1 MLPEPPPMLNRL
13 KTFQLPRK
21 YFLILLIWTSL
32 VLGSLAYNLYGIKTH
47 TIEMAKAAA
56 SERINQDMRIRQWAS
71 DHGGVYVPPSQLN
84 PPNPYLI
91 HPQRDVVTTS
101 GLSLTLMNPAYVL
114 RNINQR
120 YGDPQGIL
128 TRITSL
134 QPMNPQ
140 NAPDEWEI
148 KVLKQFQQSQQPVQE
163 LYEMNGQT
171 YLRLMKPFVAEA
183 NCLTCHAQEGYQAGD
198 LLGGIG
204 TAVPIP
210 HFAYF
215 YQGRGLELILS
226 HMIIWFIGLVGF
238 GLGWRRENFL
248 DQERRQKTQQLE
260 ESEALY
266 RTMTNNGQA
275 LIWIADLDKRCTFFN
290 QPWLDFTGRSLNQE
304 LGEGWA
310 ENVHPDD
317 LTLCLNTFYN
327 SFDARQKFSMIYRLK
342 RYDGEYRWIVDEGTP
357 RYDAQD
363 RFVGFIGHGLD
374 ITDVREA
381 KTEIDY
387 LTNFDLLTQLP
398 NRQLI
403 TQYLMHALHASEK
416 NQQYGAVILIDLDN
430 FKLLNESQG
439 HDVGDE
445 LLQKVAAR
453 LTDLTQNHAKLGR
466 FSGDEFMIL
475 LENLSSK
482 DDRALNKANQFVE
495 TIMRSLGLPYALAHH
510 DYQTT
515 CSIGVMLFQGDH
527 YLVDDLIKSAE
538 VAMYRA
544 KDNGRNTYKFFDP
557 SMQLLVMKRSELE
570 HDLRS
575 AINKHE
581 FVLYLQPQVNQHGHI
596 LGAEALIRW
605 AHPKLGILSPNE
617 FIHLAEETGLILP
630 LGRWILEQACQIL
643 VRWAADPCMASLT
656 LSVNI
661 SARQLHQVD
670 FVEQTLNQLEQCG
683 SDPTKLKLEIT
694 ESMLVVGIQQVMQ
707 KMHQVKANGVRFS
720 LDDFGTGYSSLAY
733 LKQLPLDQL
742 KIDQGFVRDILVD
755 KNDAAIAKMVVALS
769 ESLGL
774 DVIAEGV
781 ETHEQQAILAQLG
794 CYHYQGYLY
803 GRPCPIEE
811 FETLVLEANE
821 L

>member
-1 MLPEPPPMLNRL
+1 MPSPS
-13 KTFQLPRK
+13 KAFQLPRK
-21 YFLILLIWTSL
+21 YVLIALIWTSL

-47 TIEMAKAAA
+47 TIEMAKSAA
-56 SERINQDMRIRQWAS
+56 SERIHQDMRIRQWAS
-71 DHGGVYVPPSQLN
+71 DHGGVYVPPSDN
-84 PPNPYLI
+84 TPPNPYLS

-101 GLSLTLMNPAYVL
+101 GLSLTLLNPAYVL
-114 RNINQR
+114 RNINER
-120 YGDPQGIL
+120 YGDPEGIL

-134 QPMNPQ
+134 HPMNPE
-140 NAPDEWEI
+140 NAADAWEI
-148 KVLKQFQQSQQPVQE
+148 KVLNQFQQSPQPVQE
-163 LYEMNGQT
+163 LYQMNGQT
-171 YLRLMKPFVAEA
+171 YLRLMKPFIAEA
-183 NCLTCHAQEGYQAGD
+183 SCLNCHAQQGYQAGD
-198 LLGGIG
+198 LIGGIG
-204 TAVPIP
+204 AAVPIP

-215 YQGRGLELILS
+215 YQGRGFELLLS
-226 HMIIWFIGLVGF
+226 HLLIWFIGMTGF
-238 GLGWRRENFL
+238 GLGWRREHFL
-248 DQERRQKTQQLE
+248 DNERRKKNQLLE

-266 RTMTNNGQA
+266 RAMTNNGQA
-275 LIWIADLDKRCTFFN
+275 LIWIADLNKNCTFFN
-290 QPWLDFTGRSLNQE
+290 QPWLDFTGRSIDQE
-304 LGEGWA
+304 LGEGWTD
-310 ENVHPDD
+310 NVHPDD
-317 LTLCLNTFYN
+317 LTHCLNTYHKA
-327 SFDARQKFSMIYRLK
+327 FDERQKFSMIYRLK
-342 RYDGEYRWIVDEGTP
+342 RRDGEYRWIVDDGTP
-357 RYDAQD
+357 RYDAQGH
-363 RFVGFIGHGLD
+363 FVGYIGHGLD

-398 NRQLI
+398 NRQLT
-403 TQYLMHALHASEK
+403 TQYLMHALHASEQ

-453 LTDLTQNHAKLGR
+453 LSDLTQNQAKLGR

-475 LENLSSK
+475 LENLSTK
-482 DDRALNKANQFVE
+482 GDRALTKTNQFIS
-495 TIMRSLGLPYALAHH
+495 TLMQSLSLPYPLAHH

-515 CSIGVMLFQGDH
+515 CSVGVMLFQGDH

-544 KDNGRNTYKFFDP
+544 KENGRNTYKFFDP

-570 HDLRS
+570 RDLRN
-575 AINKHE
+575 AINRQE
-581 FVLYLQPQVNQHGHI
+581 FVLYLQPQVNQQGQI
-596 LGAEALIRW
+596 TGAEALIRW
-605 AHPKLGILSPNE
+605 AHPKLGILSPSE
-617 FIHLAEETGLILP
+617 FIDLAEETGLILP
-630 LGRWILEQACQIL
+630 LGHWILEQACQIL
-643 VRWAADPCMASLT
+643 VRWAADSSTASLT

-694 ESMLVVGIQQVMQ
+694 ESMLVVGVQQVMQ
-707 KMHQVKANGVRFS
+707 KMHQIKANGVRFS

-742 KIDQGFVRDILVD
+742 KIDQSFVRDILVD
-755 KNDAAIAKMVVALS
+755 KNDAAIAKMVVALA

-781 ETHEQQAILAQLG
+781 ETREQQAMLAELG
-794 CYHYQGYLY
+794 CYHYQGFLY
-803 GRPCPIEE
+803 GHPCPIEE
-811 FETLVLEANE
+811 FETRVLQTNA